1 MHSAPTKILLEPSEL
16 ASLIADKTSAHKL
29 RIVNANYAVQR
40 PTYAAYNPP
49 VKADHIFKQERIP
62 TARFIDISEIGDKS
76 EGLPCMLPQADR
88 FKELMMKL
96 DIGNNDY
103 VVVYGDDNVIGACR
117 VYWMF
122 KTFGFEHVSILNGPI
137 NVWKDAGF
145 EVETGE
151 ETWKQAVEE
160 RQPEEFE
167 FKYQAKL
174 KTTMADLQKIIVR
187 EKIDSDI
194 QLIDTRKTA
203 VFRGDN
209 KDPKGGRTGHLPG
222 FKNVPFVDLLREDGG
237 FKSSREIE
245 AVLQVKELD
254 TEKPTIV
261 SCNSGMTATVAYFGM
276 SILGAASLSLYD
288 GSWTEWVKY
297 EENPVVQGE

>member
-1 MHSAPTKILLEPSEL
+1 MNSATTKILLEASEL
-16 ASLIADKTSAHKL
+16 AALLADKVPAHKL

-62 TARFIDISEIGDKS
+62 GARFIDISEIGDKS
-76 EGLPCMLPQADR
+76 QGLPCMLPQADR

-96 DIGNNDY
+96 DIGANDH
-103 VVVYGDDNVIGACR
+103 VVCYGDDNVIGACR

-122 KTFGFEHVSILNGPI
+122 RTYGFEHVSILNGPI
-137 NVWKDAGF
+137 NVWKDAGY

-151 ETWKQAVEE
+151 ETWKQAVENRE
-160 RQPEEFE
+160 PQEFEFE
-167 FKYQAKL
+167 FKEKL
-174 KTTMADLQKIIVR
+174 VTSMADVQKLVIR
-187 EKIDSDI
+187 EKIDSSI

-237 FKSSREIE
+237 FKSHREIE
-245 AVLQVKELD
+245 GVLQAKDLNN
-254 TEKPTIV
+254 EKPTIL
-261 SCNSGMTATVAYFGM
+261 SCNSGMTATVAYFGLCL
-276 SILGAASLSLYD
+276 LGAPNLSLYD